1 VRFSHTNTQ
10 KAYDYLRGGSPNYG
24 FVGYFECPFTVWDV
38 KSNPPR
44 QLNAAFVEQAGAA
57 TDDGTWGPGDSPS
70 AREYLFILNSTY
82 SSTPISFYTTHRPNV
97 DADSFDVLYAL
108 WPVLTTGHTLKE
120 LADGQIFKFYAAVP
134 AAGDDEFT
142 FKTYKVGE
150 KEGNFVKKTLDNI
163 WVVPNPFYNRA
174 YNQQRFEHAIQFM
187 NLPPERWTIRIFN
200 LAGDLVRTLKQE
212 DPTSSVFFWDLLTEN
227 GLPIASGIYI
237 YYIEAEGLGTTFGK
251 MAIFMEE
258 ERLPT
263 F

>member
-1 VRFSHTNTQ
+1 
-10 KAYDYLRGGSPNYG
+10 
-24 FVGYFECPFTVWDV
+24 
-38 KSNPPR
+38 
-44 QLNAAFVEQAGAA
+44 
-57 TDDGTWGPGDSPS
+57 
-70 AREYLFILNSTY
+70 
-82 SSTPISFYTTHRPNV
+82 V